1 MLPRYVDRTHTP
13 GAVMSTSEPRFEKSA
28 KVSSTSRRPKLV
40 QVADDRLPL
49 TPSKSAMAETVMT
62 SS

>member
-1 MLPRYVDRTHTP
+1 MHTP

-28 KVSSTSRRPKLV
+28 NVSSTSRRPKVV
-40 QVADDRLPL
+40 QVADDLLPL